1 MVTTTSISDSINSIF
16 DYCGSMFDPTLSRED
31 RVTFALAIADE
42 VRQLGQFGD
51 EHFLDHE
58 LNFLIETIRHTGAII
73 NNFNKGLP
81 L

>member
-16 DYCGSMFDPTLSRED
+16 VYCGSMFDSTLSRED
-31 RVTFALAIADE
+31 RVTFALAIVDE
-42 VRQLGQFGD
+42 VRQLGQLGD

-58 LNFLIETIRHTGAII
+58 LNFLIEAIRHTGAVI